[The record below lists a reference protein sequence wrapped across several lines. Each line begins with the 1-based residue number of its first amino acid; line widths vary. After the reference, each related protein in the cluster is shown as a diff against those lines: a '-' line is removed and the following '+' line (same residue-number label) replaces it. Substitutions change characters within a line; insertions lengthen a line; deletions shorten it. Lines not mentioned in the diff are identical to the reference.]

1 MSSLPS
7 ATRSFVGAV
16 ALGAV
21 LLATGSALGQDVLDA
36 GTAETRAPH
45 PVDTRLPAD
54 APRLSADLRRPHTA
68 VPGPLPFHYDLHTFR
83 GERGTTDV
91 VAAVAV
97 PVRELGRDRHDGRIR
112 YRFDVRFVLA
122 DTVEKSVVDRIDSV
136 FVSVPRPL
144 ARRHLLHTAVELS
157 ASPSNSIQQRIVVT
171 DVARP
176 GYGQLYQSDF
186 VIPDYSGTELMVS
199 DIAFGLPGVP
209 GGWSRRDVTLAL
221 LPTSQFPESAFDV
234 YYEIYNLPP
243 GRPYETEIAIRPM
256 DDDEDR
262 TVRTVF
268 EGQSDAGSD
277 GVIGELRR
285 VESALDGG
293 RYRITVTVTDR
304 ADGRVATRSRL
315 VEVRGWRR
323 GATMVPALS
332 KRGPGDARP

>member
-1 MSSLPS
+1 MSSLPT
-7 ATRSFVGAV
+7 AARTVMEAA
-16 ALGAV
+16 ALGAI
-21 LLATGSALGQDVLDA
+21 LLVAGSMSGVHEPAHGAAAPWEPEPAHARTLTDV
-36 GTAETRAPH
+36 P
-45 PVDTRLPAD
+45 
-54 APRLSADLRRPHTA
+54 PRPEA
-68 VPGPLPFHYDLHTFR
+68 PGPLPFHYGLHTFR
-83 GERGTTDV
+83 GEDGATDV

-97 PVRELGRDRHDGRIR
+97 PVRELGRDRHDGRTR

-157 ASPSNSIQQRIVVT
+157 ASPSTSIQQRIVVT

-186 VIPDYSGTELMVS
+186 AIPDYGGSELMVS
-199 DIAFGLPGVP
+199 DIAFGLPGAR
-209 GGWSRRDVTLAL
+209 GGWTRRDVTLAL

-243 GRPYETEIAIRPM
+243 GRPYETEIAIRPV

-268 EGQSDAGSD
+268 EGQSDAGAD
-277 GVIGELRR
+277 GIIGELRR

-293 RYRITVTVTDR
+293 RYRITVTVTDG
-304 ADGRVATRSRL
+304 ADGRMATSTRL
-315 VEVRGWRR
+315 VEVTGWRQ

-332 KRGPGDARP
+332 KRGPGDAHP